1 MALLIEPDRPSSP
14 FFPFLPRTHSF
25 NDQLA
30 ALRGGGRPGSAAAS
44 VTDSSHASDSSTSPN
59 KRRTVRWNRSKWSRE
74 PSQTELSNN
83 DVVQLD
89 GQDFPLSLT
98 RTLAS
103 GDADNDVDCGD
114 SDCEIGYHSDT
125 QVDLKVSKLLTLRR
139 VLAAQQARMYDRKD
153 EDEDTDDALDE
164 PFEPTD
170 LPRHPFPMDHF
181 AARRPRLDSDDDASG
196 HMDID
201 MESNHHDEYD
211 DDEEDEI
218 ESEYEAPVLR
228 KRKRKMEIMVNDH
241 RPRILTASGRVSRA
255 KFTTSGPSSVG
266 TPDAE
271 DSPDVN
277 MRPLPKKTNSNRR
290 LHVKRPRIEVHHE
303 DEKSQQHPHH
313 HHHQQHPQQPHQ
325 SHQRQAAH
333 QHQHQQQAHQPQ
345 TSGVLEFPCRYVSP
359 EGRACS
365 KKFPRWTDYEKHY
378 ESCHTGDSGYPWSY
392 KVEAKD
398 CPFRCPHPIPS
409 ASRPKSNK
417 GRLVKT
423 VEYGP
428 CDFVT
433 RKNTHDFE
441 RHWKGNHIR
450 SEALFIARGNMQL
463 EDAKWV
469 NVKEKFDIA
478 YALCPRCPRC
488 SENFTRTDALT
499 RHLRSPCSG
508 GAVGAA
514 VDDSNLIAIQQ
525 AQTPVHFVE
534 IKDAKS
540 VKEMLD
546 AQTLKESHGH
556 GHAYPQAM
564 VVA

>member
-1 MALLIEPDRPSSP
+1 
-14 FFPFLPRTHSF
+14 
-25 NDQLA
+25 
-30 ALRGGGRPGSAAAS
+30 
-44 VTDSSHASDSSTSPN
+44 
-59 KRRTVRWNRSKWSRE
+59 
-74 PSQTELSNN
+74 
-83 DVVQLD
+83 
-89 GQDFPLSLT
+89 
-98 RTLAS
+98 
-103 GDADNDVDCGD
+103 
-114 SDCEIGYHSDT
+114 
-125 QVDLKVSKLLTLRR
+125 
-139 VLAAQQARMYDRKD
+139 
-153 EDEDTDDALDE
+153 
-164 PFEPTD
+164 
-170 LPRHPFPMDHF
+170 
-181 AARRPRLDSDDDASG
+181 
-196 HMDID
+196 MDID
-201 MESNHHDEYD
+201 MDSIHHDEYD
-211 DDEEDEI
+211 DDDDEI

-228 KRKRKMEIMVNDH
+228 KRKRKMEIMVND
-241 RPRILTASGRVSRA
+241 RPGILTTSGRSSRA

-277 MRPLPKKTNSNRR
+277 MRPLPKKTNNSRR
-290 LHVKRPRIEVHHE
+290 LHVKRPRIEVRPEE
-303 DEKSQQHPHH
+303 DK
-313 HHHQQHPQQPHQ
+313 PQ
-325 SHQRQAAH
+325 
-333 QHQHQQQAHQPQ
+333 HQPQ
-345 TSGVLEFPCRYVSP
+345 PAQQQMTSGVLEFPCRYISP
-359 EGRACS
+359 EGRACT

-514 VDDSNLIAIQQ
+514 VDDSSLLALQQ
-525 AQTPVHFVE
+525 APIPVHFAE

-540 VKEMLD
+540 VREMLD
-546 AQTLKESHGH
+546 ARNSKEHYHSS
-556 GHAYPQAM
+556 HAYSHPM

>member
-1 MALLIEPDRPSSP
+1 MALLMDTDRPASP

-25 NDQLA
+25 NDKLA
-30 ALRGGGRPGSAAAS
+30 VIRAAS
-44 VTDSSHASDSSTSPN
+44 SSGADSQASDSSASAL
-59 KRRTVRWNRSKWSRE
+59 RRRSVRWNRSKWSRE
-74 PSQTELSNN
+74 PSQTDVSNPAQELEE
-83 DVVQLD
+83 
-89 GQDFPLSLT
+89 GDFPLSHT
-98 RTLAS
+98 RTLA
-103 GDADNDVDCGD
+103 GDADNVECGD

-125 QVDLKVSKLLTLRR
+125 PIDLEASKLITLKR
-139 VLAAQQARMYDRKD
+139 VIAAREARLYDRRD
-153 EDEDTDDALDE
+153 DDEDTDDALDD
-164 PFEPTD
+164 PYQPAD
-170 LPRHPFPMDHF
+170 LPRHTF
-181 AARRPRLDSDDDASG
+181 ALQRYANRRAPSDSDEASSG
-196 HMDID
+196 GNID
-201 MESNHHDEYD
+201 MDVDSIHQDEYD
-211 DDEEDEI
+211 DDAEPEEA

-228 KRKRKMEIMVNDH
+228 KRKRKVDIPPTGT
-241 RPRILTASGRVSRA
+241 RSQA
-255 KFTTSGPSSVG
+255 FTTSGRPSRTKFTMSGPPSVG

-277 MRPLPKKTNSNRR
+277 VRPAAKKTNSNRR
-290 LHVKRPRIEVHHE
+290 FHGKRPRIEVQ
-303 DEKSQQHPHH
+303 DDKAQLQSQPASASSGGSATAMHQISVPHVV
-313 HHHQQHPQQPHQ
+313 P
-325 SHQRQAAH
+325 
-333 QHQHQQQAHQPQ
+333 
-345 TSGVLEFPCRYVSP
+345 GVLEFPCRYISP
-359 EGRACS
+359 EGRACN

-378 ESCHTGDSGYPWSY
+378 ESSHIGDSGYPWSY

-409 ASRPKSNK
+409 ASRPKSQK
-417 GRLVKT
+417 GRLIKT

-469 NVKEKFDIA
+469 NVKEKFEIA

-508 GAVGAA
+508 GSVGAA
-514 VDDSNLIAIQQ
+514 VDDGSVSASFQQ
-525 AQTPVHFVE
+525 TTPVHFVE

-546 AQTLKESHGH
+546 AQTV
-556 GHAYPQAM
+556 HAAPA
-564 VVA
+564 

>member
-1 MALLIEPDRPSSP
+1 
-14 FFPFLPRTHSF
+14 
-25 NDQLA
+25 
-30 ALRGGGRPGSAAAS
+30 
-44 VTDSSHASDSSTSPN
+44 
-59 KRRTVRWNRSKWSRE
+59 
-74 PSQTELSNN
+74 
-83 DVVQLD
+83 
-89 GQDFPLSLT
+89 
-98 RTLAS
+98 
-103 GDADNDVDCGD
+103 
-114 SDCEIGYHSDT
+114 
-125 QVDLKVSKLLTLRR
+125 
-139 VLAAQQARMYDRKD
+139 MYERKD

-164 PFEPTD
+164 PFEPAD
-170 LPRHPFPMDHF
+170 MPRHPFPMDHF

-201 MESNHHDEYD
+201 IDSIHQDEYD
-211 DDEEDEI
+211 DDEDDEI

-228 KRKRKMEIMVNDH
+228 KRKRKMEIMVND
-241 RPRILTASGRVSRA
+241 RPRILTASGRASRA

-277 MRPLPKKTNSNRR
+277 MRPLPKKTNNNRR
-290 LHVKRPRIEVHHE
+290 VHVKRPRIEVHHG
-303 DEKSQQHPHH
+303 DDKPHH
-313 HHHQQHPQQPHQ
+313 HHQLPQHPVVQ
-325 SHQRQAAH
+325 
-333 QHQHQQQAHQPQ
+333 QHQQLQQQQQQQA
-345 TSGVLEFPCRYVSP
+345 SGVLEFPCRYMSP
-359 EGRACS
+359 EGRACT

-514 VDDSNLIAIQQ
+514 VDDSSLIALQQ

-540 VKEMLD
+540 VKEMID
-546 AQTLKESHGH
+546 AQNLKESQSHTH
-556 GHAYPQAM
+556 SHTHTYQHAM